1 MGWTTHGAAET
12 HTRDHQRDHN
22 TDTHSDTQC
31 QQHTAGHSYEHS
43 ETAQCTRTLL
53 STRTRMHTLLST
65 RTRVHTLLSTHM
77 HTLLST
83 RTSVHAVVSAQ
94 LSAAAPAPP
103 WCAGATL
110 PSPRLAHQVPSRDSR
125 GHRRQ
130 GGHRE
135 AQGPV
140 AVWALRLADGAH
152 TVHLSR
158 GSTVQPRPPGPL
170 VGGWRLAEGS
180 GLGHFC
186 LEGPLGLTGR
196 PQGRRGPSCT
206 PNSGTGGG
214 NRAQPTGVLQ
224 AFPLPVCP
232 QARPR
237 AGGPC
242 MGQASA
248 SGLPAIPP
256 PPASG
261 SSLPTPRVKPPAP
274 SSPPHVRRWRGQP
287 GAREQ
292 PGFPKSGPLGEW
304 SGPPPRFLSR
314 RCLKLSA
321 GPGGSLRL
329 HALFPDSIHLSKLI
343 FDIHSDLE
351 GRHGD
356 NSRKVENNI
365 IATNMNYWPPG

>member
-31 QQHTAGHSYEHS
+31 QQHTAGHSFEHS

-53 STRTRMHTLLST
+53 STRTRMHTLLSA
-65 RTRVHTLLSTHM
+65 HM

-83 RTSVHAVVSAQ
+83 RTHVHAVVSAQ

-152 TVHLSR
+152 TVHLSP

-214 NRAQPTGVLQ
+214 NRAQPRASCRPSPCQSVPRPGPGLV
-224 AFPLPVCP
+224 AP
-232 QARPR
+232 AWGRPR
-237 AGGPC
+237 PV
-242 MGQASA
+242 
-248 SGLPAIPP
+248 
-256 PPASG
+256 G
-261 SSLPTPRVKPPAP
+261 SQP
-274 SSPPHVRRWRGQP
+274 SPHR
-287 GAREQ
+287 
-292 PGFPKSGPLGEW
+292 
-304 SGPPPRFLSR
+304 PPRAPP
-314 RCLKLSA
+314 CPH
-321 GPGGSLRL
+321 PG
-329 HALFPDSIHLSKLI
+329 
-343 FDIHSDLE
+343 
-351 GRHGD
+351 
-356 NSRKVENNI
+356 
-365 IATNMNYWPPG
+365 